1 MNRKI
6 YCIGGLGTDEKI
18 FANLQMNGYEL
29 RFIPWIIPH
38 ANERIDRYAARMA
51 ESIKEDSPILLGV
64 SFGGMIGIEIAK
76 KMPLQKL
83 ILVSSVKTVIEL
95 PRWMKLA
102 GNLQLNKLLPIR
114 SNKLTE
120 KMDNSRLGVSNEEER
135 EMVKAYRKS
144 ANKVYLTWAVHQVIN
159 WKNDWQPDN
168 IIHIHGDKDRI
179 FPIKKIQP
187 THIIK
192 EGTHMIIYNR
202 AGEVGACIEKELG

>member
-1 MNRKI
+1 MKRRI
-6 YCIGGLGTDEKI
+6 YCISGLGTDEKI
-18 FANLQMNGYEL
+18 FSNLQMNEYEL

-38 ANERIDRYAARMA
+38 KNERIDRYAARMA
-51 ESIKEDSPILLGV
+51 ELIKEDSPILLGV

-120 KMDNSRLGVSNEEER
+120 KIDNSRLGVSNEEER
-135 EMVKAYRKS
+135 EMVKAYRKN

-202 AGEVGACIEKELG
+202 AREVGACIEKELG